1 MPIIKLVWFLPLA
14 GALKG
19 PLGGGQKKKLIFVC
33 KDKKYNL
40 SYILVSSRVI
50 KSYILPSGYKNS

>member
-19 PLGGGQKKKLIFVC
+19 PLGGTEKKLIFVS
-33 KDKKYNL
+33 KGKKYNL

-50 KSYILPSGYKNS
+50 KYYILPSGYKNS